1 MDHLQPFPVFCS
13 TMYAEILE
21 TSAALLGAALA
32 APRDDAPLPTAA
44 RIDESSWIEVVM
56 PPSLAQL
63 SAPYG
68 SVAQLRAPAP
78 GVPRHGTASFDA

>member
-13 TMYAEILE
+13 TIYAESLG
-21 TSAALLGAALA
+21 TPAALLGAALA
-32 APRDDAPLPTAA
+32 APCDAEPLTAA
-44 RIDESSWIEVVM
+44 RVDESSWIEVAM
-56 PPSLAQL
+56 PPSLAQS

-68 SVAQLRAPAP
+68 PVAQLRAPAR